1 MDVNVLGNVGKELCQ
16 NSPLAK
22 TPTKEIDVE
31 KIVEEYLKNE
41 LTSAIV
47 FGGLEWMDQ
56 FLELLECIE
65 AFRKKTNDD
74 IIVYTGYD
82 KEEIP
87 EHLMTL
93 KKYKNI
99 IMKFGRFIPN
109 QKTHY
114 DKVLR
119 STISFKQSIWREIM
133 SEDIKEWKIGSYKLI
148 IYNKEF
154 WKTNI
159 EHQYSASLYKNG
171 KLLAKFRSAEPIT
184 EDNAFEFF
192 LDKTLLKRKTQDLN
206 FIEKN

>member
-31 KIVEEYLKNE
+31 KIVEEYMKND

-56 FLELLECIE
+56 FLELIECIE
-65 AFRKKTNDD
+65 AFREKTNDD

-82 KEEIP
+82 KEEIT

-99 IMKFGRFIPN
+99 IVKFGRFIPN
-109 QKTHY
+109 QKPHF
-114 DKVLR
+114 DKILR
-119 STISFKQSIWREIM
+119 STISFK
-133 SEDIKEWKIGSYKLI
+133 
-148 IYNKEF
+148 
-154 WKTNI
+154 
-159 EHQYSASLYKNG
+159 
-171 KLLAKFRSAEPIT
+171 
-184 EDNAFEFF
+184 
-192 LDKTLLKRKTQDLN
+192 
-206 FIEKN
+206 

>member
-22 TPTKEIDVE
+22 TPTKEIE
-31 KIVEEYLKNE
+31 IAKIVEEYMKND

-47 FGGLEWMDQ
+47 FGGLEWFDQ
-56 FLELLECIE
+56 FEDLLECIE

-99 IMKFGRFIPN
+99 IMKFGRYIPN
-109 QKTHY
+109 QKKHFDT
-114 DKVLR
+114 VL
-119 STISFKQSIWREIM
+119 
-133 SEDIKEWKIGSYKLI
+133 GVYL
-148 IYNKEF
+148 
-154 WKTNI
+154 
-159 EHQYSASLYKNG
+159 AS
-171 KLLAKFRSAEPIT
+171 
-184 EDNAFEFF
+184 DNQFGER
-192 LDKTLLKRKTQDLN
+192 L
-206 FIEKN
+206 

>member
-22 TPTKEIDVE
+22 TPTKEIE
-31 KIVEEYLKNE
+31 IAKIVEEYMKND

-47 FGGLEWMDQ
+47 FAGLEWFDQ
-56 FLELLECIE
+56 FEDLLECIE

-99 IMKFGRFIPN
+99 IMKFGRYIPN
-109 QKTHY
+109 QKKHFDT
-114 DKVLR
+114 VL
-119 STISFKQSIWREIM
+119 
-133 SEDIKEWKIGSYKLI
+133 GVYL
-148 IYNKEF
+148 
-154 WKTNI
+154 
-159 EHQYSASLYKNG
+159 AS
-171 KLLAKFRSAEPIT
+171 
-184 EDNAFEFF
+184 DNQFGER
-192 LDKTLLKRKTQDLN
+192 L
-206 FIEKN
+206 

>member
-31 KIVEEYLKNE
+31 KIVDNYLKND
-41 LTSAIV
+41 LTEAIV

-56 FLELLECIE
+56 FLALIVCIE

-87 EHLMTL
+87 EHLMML

-99 IMKFGRFIPN
+99 IVKFGRFIPN
-109 QKTHY
+109 QKTHF

-119 STISFKQSIWREIM
+119 SFIS
-133 SEDIKEWKIGSYKLI
+133 IK
-148 IYNKEF
+148 
-154 WKTNI
+154 
-159 EHQYSASLYKNG
+159 
-171 KLLAKFRSAEPIT
+171 
-184 EDNAFEFF
+184 
-192 LDKTLLKRKTQDLN
+192 
-206 FIEKN
+206 

>member
-31 KIVEEYLKNE
+31 KIVEDYLKNE

-56 FLELLECIE
+56 FFESIECIE

-82 KEEIP
+82 KTEIE
-87 EHLMTL
+87 EHLMIL

-99 IMKFGRFIPN
+99 IVKFGRYIPN

-119 STISFKQSIWREIM
+119 STISFEQSTWRKIM
-133 SEDIKEWKIGSYKLI
+133 SEDKKEWKIGSYKLI
-148 IYNKEF
+148 IYNKKF

-159 EHQYSASLYKNG
+159 EHPYSASLYKD
-171 KLLAKFRSAEPIT
+171 R
-184 EDNAFEFF
+184 
-192 LDKTLLKRKTQDLN
+192 
-206 FIEKN
+206 